1 VVRLASKHP
10 LTGIGATVVKML
22 GDLTGWAAAS
32 PSQLTG
38 NATLTIK

>member
-1 VVRLASKHP
+1 
-10 LTGIGATVVKML
+10 ML